1 MTVVHLGFGSNL
13 GDRSDRLRRA
23 LGELATEGFRP
34 ERLSPLYETEPRG
47 PVRDQPLFLNGAA
60 RGRFEGEPRDL
71 LGAIRRVEAR
81 LGRKRGV
88 PKGPRAVD
96 VDILYFGGRVVREDP
111 DLVIPHPEIANRRF
125 VLVPLA
131 EIDPNLIHPV
141 LNKSQSELL
150 AATDDPGGVRFLR
163 REW

>member
-1 MTVVHLGFGSNL
+1 VTVVHLGFGSNL
-13 GDRSDRLRRA
+13 GDRAAALRRA
-23 LGELATEGFRP
+23 LEELGAEGFRP

-47 PVRDQPLFLNGAA
+47 PVKDQPLFLNGAA
-60 RGRFEGEPRDL
+60 RGRFDGEPREL
-71 LGAIRRVEAR
+71 LDAIHRVERR
-81 LGRKRGV
+81 LGRKREV
-88 PKGPRAVD
+88 PQGPRTAD
-96 VDILYFGGRVVREDP
+96 MDILYFGDRVIREEP
-111 DLVIPHPEIANRRF
+111 ELVVPHPEIAHRRF